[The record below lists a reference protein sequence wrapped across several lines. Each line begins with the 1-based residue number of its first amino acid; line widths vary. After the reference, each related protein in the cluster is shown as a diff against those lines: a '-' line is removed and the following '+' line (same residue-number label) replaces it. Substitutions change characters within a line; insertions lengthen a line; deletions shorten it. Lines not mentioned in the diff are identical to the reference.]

1 MYVVT
6 NRNLQLNEAPEKRFG
21 ENFNSLG
28 PNELRLVKADKV
40 NGKWQVDV
48 LPDRVSYAGQDM
60 LASEAV
66 YLQTQEQMRK
76 NKTNGIFFVHG
87 FNTDFLG
94 ALEGGYRLQQ
104 LYNLEVLVF
113 SWPSNGGGGLGGV
126 SSYKDDQRDARLSV
140 SALDR
145 CFEKLALYLQKHIA
159 THCGQ
164 KLTLA
169 MHSMGNYLFKS
180 LLQSSIYQ
188 GETLLFD
195 NIVLLSAD
203 VNNKDHAEWADR
215 IKYRNRL
222 FITINE
228 TDFAL
233 AASRAKGGDQQQAR
247 LGHWIKDLTSV
258 NAVYLNFTD
267 APSVGNAHNYFS
279 DDGPLKNPKVKEVF
293 RLALNGGRSE
303 QILTFDPGTKTYRL
317 V

>member
-1 MYVVT
+1 MYIVT
-6 NRNLQLNEAPEKRFG
+6 NRNLQPKEVPEKRFG
-21 ENFNSLG
+21 ENFNQLG
-28 PNELRLVKADKV
+28 PNELRLAKANKV
-40 NGKWQVDV
+40 NGAWQVEV
-48 LPDRVSYAGQDM
+48 LPDRLSYGGKEM

-66 YLQTQEQMRK
+66 FLQTQEQMRA

-113 SWPSNGGGGLGGV
+113 SWPSNGGGGLG
-126 SSYKDDQRDARLSV
+126 SLASYKDDQRDARLSV

-145 CFEKLALYLQKHIA
+145 CLEKLALYLQKHIA

-164 KLTLA
+164 KMTLA

-203 VNNKDHAEWADR
+203 VNNKDHAEWVDR
-215 IKYRNRL
+215 VKYRNRL

-228 TDFAL
+228 ADFAL
-233 AASRAKGGDQQQAR
+233 AASRAKGGEQQQAR

-267 APSVGNAHNYFS
+267 APSMGNAHNYFT
-279 DDGPLKNPKVKEVF
+279 DDSPLKNPKVKEVF
-293 RLALNGGRSE
+293 KLAFNGGKSE